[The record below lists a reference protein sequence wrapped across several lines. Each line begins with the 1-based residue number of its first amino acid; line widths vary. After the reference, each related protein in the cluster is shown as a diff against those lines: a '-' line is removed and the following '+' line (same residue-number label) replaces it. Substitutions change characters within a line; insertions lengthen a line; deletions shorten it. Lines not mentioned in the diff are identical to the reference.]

1 MGLPMNLKF
10 LELKIP
16 PPIVGGI
23 IGALMWA
30 IAPVGP
36 SPGLSVAWVNGMA
49 LALVLA
55 GFGIDLYCAVWF
67 LRAKTTVN
75 PLNPNNS
82 SALVT
87 GGAYRLSRNPMYV
100 GQALVVLG
108 WAVFLN
114 SAWGLL
120 GPVVFVLYLNRFQIG
135 PEERILEEKFGEE
148 FVAYMKRVRRW
159 M

>member
-1 MGLPMNLKF
+1 MGLPLTMKF

-30 IAPVGP
+30 IAPVSP
-36 SPGLSVAWVNGMA
+36 SLGLSVAWVNGMA

-55 GFGIDLYCAVWF
+55 GFGSDLYCAVWF

-87 GGAYRLSRNPMYV
+87 GGAYGLSRNPMYV

-108 WAVFLN
+108 WV
-114 SAWGLL
+114 
-120 GPVVFVLYLNRFQIG
+120 GPVAFVLYLNRFQIG
-135 PEERILEEKFGEE
+135 PEERILSKKFDKE
-148 FVAYMKRVRRW
+148 FLDYSKRVRRW
-159 M
+159 L